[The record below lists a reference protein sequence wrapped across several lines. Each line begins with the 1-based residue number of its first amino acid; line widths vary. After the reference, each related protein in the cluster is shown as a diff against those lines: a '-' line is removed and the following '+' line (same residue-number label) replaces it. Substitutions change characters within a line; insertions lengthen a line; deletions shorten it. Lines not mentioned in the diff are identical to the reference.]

1 MFRVKYLLPLTI
13 LLITSASHATN
24 KGKEAPPPKI
34 EQGPPQQQ
42 QQNQNQHQS
51 TDINNSNWLNN
62 KLDQFNEQANRQSV
76 MTAPTC
82 TAPIANVT
90 VGDVSVP
97 LPGLAGMVHKSE
109 YSGWGGAICG
119 SVAIGAGK
127 YKDKLD
133 AQQISDKQLVDQNKQ
148 LADIIQRMQRQ
159 MTEQAREINKLQDR
173 VSEK

>member
-1 MFRVKYLLPLTI
+1 MKYLLLTI

-24 KGKEAPPPKI
+24 KDRDVPPPKL
-34 EQGPPQQQ
+34 EQDQHQQQ
-42 QQNQNQHQS
+42 DQQQDQNQHQS
-51 TDINNSNWLNN
+51 TDIDNSNWLSN
-62 KLDQFNEQANRQSV
+62 KLDQFNDQANRQSV
-76 MTAPTC
+76 MTAPIC

-119 SVAIGAGK
+119 SVAIGASR

-133 AQQISDKQLVDQNKQ
+133 AQQISDKELADQNKQ
-148 LADIIQRMQRQ
+148 LADMIQRMHRQ
-159 MTEQAREINKLQDR
+159 MTEQAREINKLKDKTDQ
-173 VSEK
+173 K